1 MKFAVQLAEIICA
14 REPVFF
20 ISCLKAVEVRLV
32 TSSVPAVFCECPK
45 PVAMWLVINTLLPL
59 KQLGLLSL

>member
-14 REPVFF
+14 CKPVFF

-32 TSSVPAVFCECPK
+32 TISVLAVFCECPN
-45 PVAMWLVINTLLPL
+45 PVVMWLVINTLLPL